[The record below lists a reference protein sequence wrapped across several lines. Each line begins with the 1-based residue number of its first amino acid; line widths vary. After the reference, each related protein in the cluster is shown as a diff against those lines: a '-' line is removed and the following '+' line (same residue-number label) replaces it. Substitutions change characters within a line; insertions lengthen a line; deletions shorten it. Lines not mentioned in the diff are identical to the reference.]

1 LAQFSGESPE
11 GRLRVPH
18 YAESTAFN
26 SNAQRVMAICNAC
39 RYCEGYCAVF
49 PAIERQ
55 TVFSSGDLH
64 YLANLCHNCSE
75 CYYACPY
82 TPPHEFA
89 VNVPKL
95 FAELRAQSY
104 RESAWPHS
112 YGGTILP
119 ALAVSLLV
127 FLWGA
132 QSQPAPTADFYR
144 IIPHSTMIAI
154 FGAVAGLVLAM
165 LVAGVLRFWRKSGSP
180 APSATPGLLLSAL
193 RDAMTLRYLSGGTR
207 ASGMP
212 DSNARRWF
220 HHFTFY
226 GFLLCF
232 ASTTAAAIEHYLL
245 GLRAPYPFL
254 SVPVIFGT
262 LGGVGLLI
270 GPAGLYFIKL
280 RRDPAIRDP
289 DQNGADVSFLALL
302 FATSLTGLSLLAL
315 RDSPAMGIL
324 LRVHL
329 GVVLALFLSLPYG
342 KFVHG
347 GYRLAALIRYA
358 FETASPAT
366 RKAR

>member
-1 LAQFSGESPE
+1 
-11 GRLRVPH
+11 VPH
-18 YAESTAFN
+18 YAESD
-26 SNAQRVMAICNAC
+26 AQRIIGICNAC

-55 TVFSSGDLH
+55 AVFSAGDLN

-89 VNVPKL
+89 VNVPKML
-95 FAELRAQSY
+95 AEIRAQSY
-104 RESAWPHS
+104 RESAWPHW
-112 YGGTILP
+112 YGGAILP
-119 ALAVSLLV
+119 ALALCLLA

-132 QSQPAPTADFYR
+132 QSGTAPGAGFYS

-154 FGAVAGLVLAM
+154 FGSAAAFVVAM
-165 LVAGVLRFWRKSGSP
+165 LIAGVLRFWRNSG
-180 APSATPGLLLSAL
+180 APSSGTRPIVSAL

-207 ASGMP
+207 
-212 DSNARRWF
+212 DSNSRRWF

-232 ASTTAAAIEHYLL
+232 ASTTAAAIDHYLL

-254 SVPVIFGT
+254 SVPVILGT
-262 LGGVGLLI
+262 LGGFGLLI
-270 GPAGLYFIKL
+270 GPAGLYCVKR
-280 RRDPAIRDP
+280 RRDLAISDP
-289 DQNGADVSFLALL
+289 RQNGADVSFLALL
-302 FATSLTGLSLLAL
+302 LATSLTGLLLLAL
-315 RDSPAMGIL
+315 RNTREMGIL

-329 GVVLALFLSLPYG
+329 GVVLALFLTMPYG

-347 GYRLAALIRYA
+347 GYRLAALVRYA
-358 FETASPAT
+358 FETASPAM

>member
-1 LAQFSGESPE
+1 LARFSEESRE
-11 GRLRVPH
+11 SRLRVPH
-18 YAESTAFN
+18 YAESTPLN
-26 SNAQRVMAICNAC
+26 SNAQRVIAICNAC

-55 TVFSSGDLH
+55 TVFSPSDLG
-64 YLANLCHNCSE
+64 YLANLCHNCAE

-104 RESAWPHS
+104 REHARPHW
-112 YGGTILP
+112 YGGAMLP
-119 ALAVSLLV
+119 MLAVCLLI

-132 QSQPAPTADFYR
+132 RSEPASGTGFYS
-144 IIPHSTMIAI
+144 ILPHSTMIAI
-154 FGAVAGLVLAM
+154 FGAAAGFAVAM
-165 LVAGVLRFWRKSGSP
+165 LIAGVVRFWRKSGSP
-180 APSATPGLLLSAL
+180 AAPLGKPGALLSAL
-193 RDAMTLRYLSGGTR
+193 RDAMTLRFI
-207 ASGMP
+207 
-212 DSNARRWF
+212 SNTRRWF
-220 HHFTFY
+220 HHSTFY

-232 ASTTAAAIEHYLL
+232 ASTTAAALEHYLL
-245 GLRAPYPFL
+245 RLSAPYPFL
-254 SVPVIFGT
+254 SAPVILGT
-262 LGGVGLLI
+262 LGGAGLLI
-270 GPAGLYFIKL
+270 GPAGLYFTKL
-280 RRDPAIRDP
+280 RPDPAISDP

-302 FATSLTGLSLLAL
+302 FITSLTGLSLLAL
-315 RDSPAMGIL
+315 RDTPAMGIL

-329 GVVLALFLSLPYG
+329 GVVLALFLTMPYG

-358 FETASPAT
+358 FETARPAT

>member
-1 LAQFSGESPE
+1 M
-11 GRLRVPH
+11 PH
-18 YAESTAFN
+18 YAEPHYSEN
-26 SNAQRVMAICNAC
+26 DAQRVIGICNAC

-55 TVFSSGDLH
+55 TVFSPVELT
-64 YLANLCHNCSE
+64 YLANLCHNCAE

-95 FAELRAQSY
+95 FAEIRAQSY
-104 RESAWPHS
+104 RESAWPHW

-119 ALAVSLLV
+119 ALALCLLV

-132 QSQPAPTADFYR
+132 WAESGSGTAPGGDFYS

-154 FGAVAGLVLAM
+154 FGFAAGFVLAI
-165 LVAGVLRFWRKSGSP
+165 LIAGVARFWQRSGP
-180 APSATPGLLLSAL
+180 ASTPSGRPSSGMRSILSAL
-193 RDAMTLRYLSGGTR
+193 RDAMTLRYLSGDTRDSGTR
-207 ASGMP
+207 

-220 HHFTFY
+220 HHCTFY

-232 ASTTAAAIEHYLL
+232 ASTTAAAIDHYLL
-245 GLRAPYPFL
+245 ELRAPYPFF
-254 SVPVIFGT
+254 SVPVILGT
-262 LGGVGLLI
+262 LGGIGLLI
-270 GPAGLYFIKL
+270 GPAGLYIIRR
-280 RRDPAIRDP
+280 RRDPAISDP
-289 DQNGADVSFLALL
+289 SQNGADVSFLALL
-302 FATSLTGLSLLAL
+302 FAISLTGLLLLAL
-315 RDSPAMGIL
+315 RDTPEMGIL

-329 GVVLALFLSLPYG
+329 GVVLALFLTMPYG

-347 GYRLAALIRYA
+347 AYRVAALIRYA
-358 FETASPAT
+358 LETASSVT

>member
-1 LAQFSGESPE
+1 M
-11 GRLRVPH
+11 PH
-18 YAESTAFN
+18 YPESTALNSTALN

-55 TVFSSGDLH
+55 TVFSSGDLG

-104 RESAWPHS
+104 RESAWPHW
-112 YGGTILP
+112 YGGADILFP
-119 ALAVSLLV
+119 RAGCRACSSSY
-127 FLWGA
+127 WEGEA
-132 QSQPAPTADFYR
+132 SQPPRPEFYS

-154 FGAVAGLVLAM
+154 FGAAAGFAVAM
-165 LVAGVLRFWRKSGSP
+165 LIAGVLRFWRSSGP
-180 APSATPGLLLSAL
+180 APTSENRVRPILSAL
-193 RDAMTLRYLSGGTR
+193 RDAMTLRYLSG
-207 ASGMP
+207 AAPVSGMP

-220 HHFTFY
+220 HHLTFY

-232 ASTTAAAIEHYLL
+232 ASTTAAAIEHYLF
-245 GLRAPYPFL
+245 GLKAPYPFL
-254 SVPVIFGT
+254 SVPVILGT
-262 LGGVGLLI
+262 LGGIGLLI

-280 RRDPAIRDP
+280 RRDPAISDP

-315 RDSPAMGIL
+315 RATPAMGIL